1 MAVDNIVVVEVGEG
15 AEEANAEA
23 LAAILQGTE
32 LRSKAGRL
40 SHFFWVSVCIIE
52 VSSCSSL
59 LLLVPFHAKP
69 SLLLLLRTQK
79 LNWGSLA
86 SSSSSSRSL
95 LPNEEELNERKI
107 AEVISKGLISASSSS
122 FDLSV
127 ASSVGFQFYL
137 VSFPFLSPLCSH

>member
-1 MAVDNIVVVEVGEG
+1 MELDLVAVDNIVVVEVVVEVGEG

-69 SLLLLLRTQK
+69 SLLLLRTQ
-79 LNWGSLA
+79 N
-86 SSSSSSRSL
+86 
-95 LPNEEELNERKI
+95 
-107 AEVISKGLISASSSS
+107 
-122 FDLSV
+122 
-127 ASSVGFQFYL
+127 
-137 VSFPFLSPLCSH
+137 